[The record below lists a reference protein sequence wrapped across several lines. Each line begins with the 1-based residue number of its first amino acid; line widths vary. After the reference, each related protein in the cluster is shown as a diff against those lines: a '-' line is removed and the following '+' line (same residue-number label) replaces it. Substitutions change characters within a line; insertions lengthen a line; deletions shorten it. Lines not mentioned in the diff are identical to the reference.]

1 MPRLAGVL
9 HLLDWSAKQ
18 AADPSSAV
26 GVLDQ
31 GAIERAIALWRDY
44 FRLHAKVFFDRVAPG
59 DLEARARRVVR
70 WLKAS
75 GRSEVSREDIRR
87 TALGQTV
94 NASEADQV
102 LARLTQAGVLRPIAR
117 EARPQ
122 GGRPA
127 LRWEV
132 NPALQTT

>member
-1 MPRLAGVL
+1 MG
-9 HLLDWSAKQ
+9 DI
-18 AADPSSAV
+18 
-26 GVLDQ
+26 DQ
-31 GAIERAIALWRDY
+31 GAMERAIALWRDY

-102 LARLTQAGVLRPIAR
+102 LARLTEAGVLRLIATAQPSQR
-117 EARPQ
+117 
-122 GGRPA
+122 GRPA

-132 NPALQTT
+132 NPALRTA

>member
-1 MPRLAGVL
+1 MINMC
-9 HLLDWSAKQ
+9 
-18 AADPSSAV
+18 
-26 GVLDQ
+26 
-31 GAIERAIALWRDY
+31 GAIERAIALWRGY
-44 FRLHAKVFFDRVAPG
+44 FRLHAKVFFDRVAPA
-59 DLEARARRVVR
+59 DLDARARRVVR
-70 WLKAS
+70 WLQAS

-87 TALGQTV
+87 TALAQTV
-94 NASEADQV
+94 NASQADRV
-102 LARLTQAGVLRPIAR
+102 LARLTAAGVLRPIAR

>member
-1 MPRLAGVL
+1 V
-9 HLLDWSAKQ
+9 H
-18 AADPSSAV
+18 
-26 GVLDQ
+26 
-31 GAIERAIALWRDY
+31 
-44 FRLHAKVFFDRVAPG
+44 
-59 DLEARARRVVR
+59 

-75 GRSEVSREDIRR
+75 GRGEVSREDVRR

-94 NASEADQV
+94 NASEADRV
-102 LARLTQAGVLRPIAR
+102 LARLTAAGVLRPLVP

-132 NPALQTT
+132 NPALETP